1 MDMELPDKFPAL
13 PNHIHPNHNIL
24 TAYQFIQ
31 KAYNHA
37 YCVLTQEEGDP
48 LRLQFHFNRLQER
61 AFPLLA
67 ALPNDEHGLP
77 MEWITESAHILGR
90 LSQELHHAANG
101 VETEYVLI

>member
-1 MDMELPDKFPAL
+1 MDMELPEKFPAL
-13 PNHIHPNHNIL
+13 PNHIIPNHNIL

-31 KAYNHA
+31 KAYNHV
-37 YCVLTQEEGDP
+37 YHVLTQEEGDP
-48 LRLQFHFNRLQER
+48 LRLRFHFNWLREQ

-67 ALPNDEHGLP
+67 ALPNEEQGFP

-90 LSQELHHAANG
+90 LSQELDHAANG